1 MTKIFRLR
9 GFNETVERFE
19 VTSNP
24 WIMRFE
30 RIKIKVSRNASDRY
44 QLKTPQQPAGI
55 DLRCKHS
62 I

>member
-55 DLRCKHS
+55 DL
-62 I
+62 